1 MDYKD
6 KTIRNYDK
14 KEFTQRVAIALA
26 GNPKFTEFYNFSVSQ
41 ITESA
46 ERLAN
51 YFESES
57 NYGDFDDY
65 TDGELIQD
73 ALVSINNQIWS
84 DREAQKL
91 KEKKD

>member
-1 MDYKD
+1 MTKA
-6 KTIRNYDK
+6 
-14 KEFTQRVAIALA
+14 EFAQRVAIALA
-26 GNPKFTEFYNFSVSQ
+26 GNPKFTTFNDFSVAN
-41 ITESA
+41 ITEKA

-57 NYGDFDDY
+57 NYGDFDDC
-65 TDGELIQD
+65 TDGELIHD
-73 ALVSINNQIWS
+73 ALNSIENEICS

>member
-1 MDYKD
+1 M
-6 KTIRNYDK
+6 TK

-84 DREAQKL
+84 ALEAQKL

>member
-1 MDYKD
+1 M
-6 KTIRNYDK
+6 TK

-26 GNPKFTEFYNFSVSQ
+26 GNPKFTTFNDFSVAN
-41 ITESA
+41 ITEKA

-57 NYGDFDDY
+57 NYGDFDDC

-84 DREAQKL
+84 ALEAQKL